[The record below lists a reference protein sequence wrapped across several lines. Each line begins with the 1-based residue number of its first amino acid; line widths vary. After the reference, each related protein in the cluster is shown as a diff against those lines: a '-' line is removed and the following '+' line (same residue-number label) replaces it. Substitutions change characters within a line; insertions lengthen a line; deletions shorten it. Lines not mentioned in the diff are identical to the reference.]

1 MRFRDRFPIP
11 AALAERMSRRAVIKA
26 RHTGPRRTGRGVEN
40 LRPMRRVGE
49 VGIRVPN
56 ESKHLIFQEEGIRPF
71 TMTAL
76 EGKTI
81 PIRDASGHIH
91 FRAAYGK
98 SAPGRRKITSRDE
111 QGRILD
117 SKVMWRHPGIKPKH
131 FMRDA
136 VREAITETFNEMT
149 KEEIQELLNHNENL
163 KEFFEDMDR
172 PFFAHSPVRRRG

>member
-1 MRFRDRFPIP
+1 
-11 AALAERMSRRAVIKA
+11 
-26 RHTGPRRTGRGVEN
+26 
-40 LRPMRRVGE
+40 MRRIGE
-49 VGIRVPN
+49 VGIRVPD
-56 ESKHLIFQEEGIRPF
+56 ESKHLIFQERGIRPF

-81 PIRDASGHIH
+81 PIRDGAGNIH

-117 SKVMWRHPGIKPKH
+117 SKVMWRHPGIQPKH

-136 VREAITETFNEMT
+136 VKEAIRETFDSMT
-149 KEEIQELLNHNENL
+149 REEIQEVLDSNENL
-163 KEFFEDMDR
+163 KEFFEDMSK
-172 PFFAHSPVRRRG
+172 PFFSRSPIQRRK